1 MDRVSV
7 LIFFGWLN
15 DLKGGSVKNRNTTHK
30 DIKCQISSFLTSI
43 IVHDITYD

>member
-7 LIFFGWLN
+7 LIEI
-15 DLKGGSVKNRNTTHK
+15 DKNTTHK

-43 IVHDITYD
+43 IVHDNNL